1 VSEAVAE
8 MQHPKVILEATSEVL
23 VSLSVLITTLYSAA
37 LALNNLEMRKNYSSK
52 RRKGKRLSVWS
63 KKSPMRGSN

>member
-1 VSEAVAE
+1 MAE

-23 VSLSVLITTLYSAA
+23 VSLSVLITTPYSAA
-37 LALNNLEMRKNYSSK
+37 LALNNLEMRKKYSSK
-52 RRKGKRLSVWS
+52 RRKGKKLSVWS